1 MIRLTKEFYS
11 QSSIQVAPLLLGK
24 YLCRK
29 INNNILKYKITETE
43 AYYGEEDTACHAH
56 VGKTERNKIMYLEG
70 GVAYIYLCYGVHYLF
85 NVVTGKMDFPE
96 AVLIRGV
103 EGFGGPGKLTKALSI
118 DKKLNAVNLI
128 MSNDIWIEYNTN
140 ESQITYKTAPRIG
153 INYATPKYKD
163 IHWRFIL

>member
-128 MSNDIWIEYNTN
+128 MSNDI
-140 ESQITYKTAPRIG
+140 
-153 INYATPKYKD
+153 
-163 IHWRFIL
+163 